1 MSETDVMKIMG
12 ANGGS
17 KEEFL
22 ETRRADTLNNIR
34 GQLIIEQIKDE
45 QKYEV
50 SEEELAEEL
59 KNYGENITKDSPNYE
74 SMKIYAEDDVK
85 FRKARN
91 FLLENN
97 TFKAAAPKA
106 NEALSE

>member
-1 MSETDVMKIMG
+1 MDKAGLQAKPQVRLSAPDYV
-12 ANGGS
+12 
-17 KEEFL
+17 
-22 ETRRADTLNNIR
+22 
-34 GQLIIEQIKDE
+34 IEQIKEE

-59 KNYGENITKDSPNYE
+59 KNYGEDITKDSPNYE

-85 FRKARN
+85 FKKARD

-106 NEALSE
+106 EEKKEN